1 MLVGY
6 VSDQRYVALADVQL
20 EFERDGQSVAVVRS
34 SPRGAVRADLPAGRY
49 RVTLVKPGYG
59 SKGVDLDVAPDA
71 PPAQLRLLEDGLL
84 GYMWPRWV
92 RSGEASEFRVHAVE
106 AYRLSLWRYGLKKEL
121 VRLLGWFDEHGP
133 RATMQITPDGD
144 YTQTGVGWNRV
155 GYGDP
160 HQTQVVEG
168 PPRSGL
174 YYVHAETESGGD
186 FFSFPWI
193 VAPARPAAPVAVL
206 ATTNTW
212 NAYNNFGGRSNYAS
226 ADGLPAQPTVNARQ
240 DLIRYTQIRSYSGW
254 SFPDEAYLPLS
265 FERPE
270 PLNHVPRDVEA
281 TDPVRGRS
289 ACHVAPVDWRL
300 IAWLEREGFA
310 YDAYAEAQLH
320 DGTLDLDAY
329 RVLVIGAHPEYWS
342 RRMYERVKAWVYE
355 RGGRLMY
362 LGGNGINCEVELDD
376 GPHGL
381 TMRCRTQRPSEAG
394 EGSTGP
400 SAESRFARTVE
411 PEASLLGVV
420 FDDRGIM
427 TAAPYEVIADGHWV
441 FAGTGLRPGD
451 RFGTESQHERCPGGA
466 SGHETDKMSGSSPPG
481 TTLLARGLNP
491 DGGGAEMVCYERPG
505 GGAAFAA
512 GSINWPSSLLVDRHV
527 SRITRNVLA
536 RYLA

>member
-1 MLVGY
+1 
-6 VSDQRYVALADVQL
+6 
-20 EFERDGQSVAVVRS
+20 
-34 SPRGAVRADLPAGRY
+34 
-49 RVTLVKPGYG
+49 
-59 SKGVDLDVAPDA
+59 
-71 PPAQLRLLEDGLL
+71 
-84 GYMWPRWV
+84 
-92 RSGEASEFRVHAVE
+92 
-106 AYRLSLWRYGLKKEL
+106 
-121 VRLLGWFDEHGP
+121 
-133 RATMQITPDGD
+133 
-144 YTQTGVGWNRV
+144 
-155 GYGDP
+155 
-160 HQTQVVEG
+160 
-168 PPRSGL
+168 
-174 YYVHAETESGGD
+174 
-186 FFSFPWI
+186 
-193 VAPARPAAPVAVL
+193 
-206 ATTNTW
+206 
-212 NAYNNFGGRSNYAS
+212 
-226 ADGLPAQPTVNARQ
+226 
-240 DLIRYTQIRSYSGW
+240 
-254 SFPDEAYLPLS
+254 
-265 FERPE
+265 
-270 PLNHVPRDVEA
+270 
-281 TDPVRGRS
+281 
-289 ACHVAPVDWRL
+289 
-300 IAWLEREGFA
+300 
-310 YDAYAEAQLH
+310 
-320 DGTLDLDAY
+320 
-329 RVLVIGAHPEYWS
+329 
-342 RRMYERVKAWVYE
+342 
-355 RGGRLMY
+355 MY